1 MHASCDEA
9 HSVWRVLDT
18 DQSIGLDSDANA
30 LFDFTEIKGYVS
42 DEMINSTHYL

>member
-1 MHASCDEA
+1 MWWGPQCLKL
-9 HSVWRVLDT
+9 LDT

-30 LFDFTEIKGYVS
+30 VFDFTETKGYAS